1 MLITAAS
8 APAIAPS
15 NTASAST
22 AQAGSLGGAC
32 AAPGGRSG
40 ADSRGGLASSPDA
53 WARNAADN
61 FRPTGSPV
69 TTAIRWV
76 EVGAVPPLWPQELS
90 SNRWR
95 ASSARLALDL
105 TVPRLTPVAVAI
117 SASLI
122 PP

>member
-15 NTASAST
+15 KSASVST
-22 AQAGSLGGAC
+22 AQAGNLGSVY

-40 ADSRGGLASSPDA
+40 AESGTGLAPSPEA
-53 WARNAADN
+53 WARNAADS

-69 TTAIRWV
+69 TATWLVGI
-76 EVGAVPPLWPQELS
+76 GAVTRLCTHELS
-90 SNRWR
+90 SSRWR